1 MASPHLPLRPIVV
14 ASTVVTAG
22 VLPAFLTG
30 AVAVEMG
37 GELGLSLASLG
48 TLIGA
53 HFGAAAL
60 TVAVAGH
67 IVEHLGARRGI
78 RLGAALALLSAAGI
92 ALVARSELSVGLFLA
107 LGGVANGIA
116 QTSSNLYLAR
126 SIPSQWQ
133 GLVFGIKQSAIPLA
147 TSLAGLSVPLLALT
161 FGWRYA
167 FAMAALLAASVMVV
181 RVDTPSM
188 AEPRSRDDRGED
200 SQTMPA
206 GTAILAL
213 LGGVA
218 FLGVWG
224 GQAMSAFLVSSTVT
238 AGVSQGVAGVL
249 LMAGSFSAVVVRVVV
264 GWQVDRSR
272 LPGLRLIGG
281 MLLVGALGLSA
292 IASQAPTL
300 LWVGTLLA
308 FAGGWGWPGL
318 LVHAVVRMRPADP
331 ARATGIT
338 QTGVFAGATL
348 GPPAFGA
355 LVGATSYPVGW
366 IATAVAAALAGGL
379 VLAADRRMGSK
390 AVHRRGATR

>member
-1 MASPHLPLRPIVV
+1 MAAPRLPLRPIVV

-37 GELGLSLASLG
+37 GELGLTLSSLG
-48 TLIGA
+48 ALVGV

-60 TVAVAGH
+60 TVALAGH
-67 IVEHLGARRGI
+67 MVEHLGAKRGI

-92 ALVARSELSVGLFLA
+92 ALVAGSDLSVGLFLA

-116 QTSSNLYLAR
+116 QTSANLYLVR
-126 SIPSQWQ
+126 SIPSRWQ
-133 GLVFGIKQSAIPLA
+133 GLAFGIKQSAIPLA

-167 FAMAALLAASVMVV
+167 FGMAALLAATVMVI
-181 RVDTPSM
+181 RVDTSPV
-188 AEPRSRDDRGED
+188 AEPGRPGDRDGD
-200 SQTMPA
+200 SSTMPA
-206 GTAILAL
+206 GTATLAL
-213 LGGVA
+213 LGVVA

-224 GQAMSAFLVSSTVT
+224 GQAMGAFLVSSTV
-238 AGVSQGVAGVL
+238 AGGISQGVAGVL
-249 LMAGSFSAVVVRVVV
+249 LTVGSFSAVVVRVVV
-264 GWQVDRSR
+264 GWHVDRSR
-272 LPGLRLIGG
+272 LPGLRLIGW
-281 MLLVGALGLSA
+281 MLLVGAAGLAA
-292 IASQAPTL
+292 IAGQAPIL
-300 LWVGTLLA
+300 LWVGPLLA

-318 LVHAVVRMRPADP
+318 FVHAVVRMRPADP

-355 LVGATSYPVGW
+355 LVEATSYPVGW
-366 IATAVAAALAGGL
+366 IATAVAAALAGGM
-379 VLAADRRMGSK
+379 VLAMDRRIGPK
-390 AVHRRGATR
+390 TALHRGANG